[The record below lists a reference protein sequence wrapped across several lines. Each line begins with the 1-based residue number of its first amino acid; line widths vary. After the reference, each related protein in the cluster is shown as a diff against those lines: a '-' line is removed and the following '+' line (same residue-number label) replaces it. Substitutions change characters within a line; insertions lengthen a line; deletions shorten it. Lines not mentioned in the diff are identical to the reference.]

1 VNRYCSLPEHVT
13 LFHAP
18 PDSRALMGT
27 VAKELLDLRAI
38 IITVLNAPFTVDDRI
53 DVDGFVYA
61 HG

>member
-1 VNRYCSLPEHVT
+1 LPEHVT